1 MKTTS
6 FLKSLG
12 LMAVISLSMWSCK
25 NSDPIEEVLSITNS
39 VLRTGE
45 IPTSQGSNIPVI
57 NSVEHNSSFI
67 PGGGAPMQVLATAQT
82 GNITKLYVGLEGFSG
97 YYEISITQSSI
108 FVNPIVAQS
117 VTQDELTFNLS
128 VGDNNGNVSE
138 LYTFTVTRVDVGTG
152 RLQVSLTF
160 DKTTDLDLYLVEPDG
175 ETIYY
180 GNSSSSNGG
189 ILDLDS
195 NPACW
200 SDGVNNENITYD
212 DQAEIETG
220 TYTVRVNNY
229 ADCVGQQ
236 VNYSVVVRYNGQI
249 IATSGNSNP
258 YNGSFAAGTAV
269 GGGEDAGQVIFTFN
283 ISNGQS
289 GSRTMPTTKASF
301 KN

>member
-1 MKTTS
+1 MKVTT

-12 LMAVISLSMWSCK
+12 LIAFISVSMWSCK
-25 NSDPIEEVLSITNS
+25 KPDPIEEIISISNS

-45 IPTSQGSNIPVI
+45 IPSSQGSNIPVI
-57 NSVEHNSSFI
+57 NSVQHNASFI
-67 PGGGAPMQVLATAQT
+67 PGGGAPINVLATAQT
-82 GNITKLYVGLEGFSG
+82 GNISKLYIGLDGFSG
-97 YYEISITQSSI
+97 YYEISTTQSSI
-108 FVNPIVAQS
+108 HVNPIVAQS
-117 VTQDELTFNLS
+117 VTQEELTFNLS
-128 VGDNNGNVSE
+128 VADNNGNVSQ
-138 LYTFTVTRVDVGTG
+138 LYTFTVTQVDVGTG

-160 DKTTDLDLYLVEPDG
+160 DQTTDLDLYLVEPDG

-180 GNSSSSNGG
+180 GNSTSSNGG

-212 DQAEIETG
+212 DQAEIEAG

-229 ADCVGQQ
+229 EDCVGEQ
-236 VNYSVVVRYNGQI
+236 VNFSVVARYNGQI
-249 IATSGNSNP
+249 IATSGNPNP

-269 GGGEDAGQVIFTFN
+269 GGGEDAGQIIFTFN
-283 ISNGQS
+283 ITNGQS

>member
-1 MKTTS
+1 MKATS
-6 FLKSLG
+6 LIKTVG
-12 LMAVISLSMWSCK
+12 LAAVISFSMWSCK
-25 NSDPIEEVLSITNS
+25 KGDPIEGVISIPNS

-45 IPTSQGSNIPVI
+45 IPASQGSNIPVI
-57 NSVEHNSSFI
+57 NSVQHNTSFI
-67 PGGGAPMQVLATAQT
+67 PGGGVPMQILATTQS
-82 GNITKLYVGLEGFSG
+82 GNITKLFVGLEGFAG
-97 YYEISITQSSI
+97 YYEVSIAQASV

-117 VTQDELTFNLS
+117 VTHDELTFNVS

-138 LYTFTVTRVDVGTG
+138 LYTFTVTRIDVGTG

-160 DKTTDLDLYLVEPDG
+160 DQNTDLDLYLVEPDG

-195 NPACW
+195 NPACYI
-200 SDGVNNENITYD
+200 DGVNNENITYD
-212 DQAEIETG
+212 EQAEIETG

-229 ADCVGQQ
+229 SDCVNQQ
-236 VNYSVVVRYNGQI
+236 VNFSVVARYNGQL

-258 YNGSFAAGTAV
+258 YNGSFAAGTSV

-283 ISNGQS
+283 ITSGQS